1 VLEAHVTRLSAIGLL
16 AQAVFTCLG
25 PSLAL
30 EAASPAKVSV
40 IELFTSQGCSS
51 CPAADRLLRH
61 FADRPGVIALTF
73 PVTYWDYLGWKDTL
87 ARPENAERQRR
98 YDAIKGGEVYTPE
111 AIVNGLRHCVGS
123 DLNAIEYALKATAP
137 IIRNEAVWLG
147 LRQLGETLVIE
158 TGAAR
163 DKAQYKTGKVWVAA
177 IRHSA
182 EVAIKAGEN
191 SGRKMTYTNVV
202 LGLAEAGTWEGAPTS
217 YAVKLSAIP
226 KGWEMLVAFLQA
238 EPLGPIIGAVRLH
251 G

>member
-1 VLEAHVTRLSAIGLL
+1 MTRLSAVGVL
-16 AQAVFTCLG
+16 AQAVVFTCLG

-30 EAASPAKVSV
+30 EETSPAKVSV

-51 CPAADRLLRH
+51 CPAADRLLRQ
-61 FADRPGVIALTF
+61 FAERPGVIALSF

-111 AIVNGLRHCVGS
+111 AIVNGLRHCIGS
-123 DLNAIEYALKATAP
+123 DLDAIEYALKATDP
-137 IIRNEAVWLG
+137 VIRNEAVWLS
-147 LRQLGETLVIE
+147 LRREGEAVVIE
-158 TGAAR
+158 TGAAGN
-163 DKAQYKTGKVWVAA
+163 KAQFKTGKVWVAA
-177 IRHSA
+177 VRHSA

-202 LGLAEAGTWEGAPTS
+202 LGLAEAGAWEGAPTS
-217 YAVKLSAIP
+217 YAVRLSAIP

-238 EPLGPIIGAVRLH
+238 EPLGPIIGAVQLH